1 MNLSSTPPP
10 SRGFSRSIQLPPH
23 SYGLSATESAKATNS
38 ALPTVVSFV
47 GTYLKPEM
55 WHVYNQITGLRR
67 YRSVVLTRL
76 RENPHLFPD
85 PQVEIFR
92 HTPLPSWKKFHLK
105 YIARA
110 PREIYNG
117 YKQSLQRSF
126 DATCPDLLHIYF
138 GHEATRLARTL
149 AHFDIPWLVS
159 FHGADLGRYVL
170 RPDDRTQLPLVF
182 QNARLILARCEYFI
196 PRLIEL
202 GCPAEKIRLNR
213 SHIRPELFLFTERDW
228 APTDGAWQWCQACRF
243 IPKKG
248 LIDTLQA
255 FHLFHQKH
263 PRAHLHLAGDGP
275 QRPEI
280 ENRIRHLRLA
290 DHVTLHGML
299 DRAALYALFAR
310 CHFFL
315 HPSITDNDGD
325 MEGVPN
331 SLLEAMSTG
340 CVCVGTRHAGIPE
353 VLADGENG
361 LLVPEKEP
369 HTIAERLLD
378 LVTRAENMRALSH
391 RAAAHIRAHYTP
403 ERQITLLEDYYTEA
417 LAG

>member
-1 MNLSSTPPP
+1 MSSAPPP
-10 SRGFSRSIQLPPH
+10 EHSDIQPPAEPAEPPDH
-23 SYGLSATESAKATNS
+23 AHTC
-38 ALPTVVSFV
+38 ALPTVLCFV

-55 WHVYNQITGLRR
+55 WHVYNQITGLRKF
-67 YRSVVLTRL
+67 RSIVLTRL
-76 RENPHLFPD
+76 RENPHLFPE

-92 HTPLPSWKKFHLK
+92 HTPLPWWEKFHLK

-110 PREIYNG
+110 PREIYKG

-126 DATCPDLLHIYF
+126 DATRPDLLHIYF

-170 RPDDRTQLPLVF
+170 RPRRPHPTP
-182 QNARLILARCEYFI
+182 ARLPERPPHPGPL
-196 PRLIEL
+196 PNTSS
-202 GCPAEKIRLNR
+202 PASLN
-213 SHIRPELFLFTERDW
+213 SAALKKKSAST
-228 APTDGAWQWCQACRF
+228 APTSAPNSSPTPNATGHLLMAPGSGAKPPASC
-243 IPKKG
+243 PKKG
-248 LIDTLQA
+248 LTDTIQA

-280 ENRIRHLRLA
+280 EHRIRHLRLS

-299 DRAALYALFAR
+299 DRAALNALFAR
-310 CHFFL
+310 SHIFL
-315 HPSITDNDGD
+315 HPSITDTDGD

-340 CVCVGTRHAGIPE
+340 LVCVGTRHAGHPRS
-353 VLADGENG
+353 ARRRRKRSARFGKRTSHYRRASARPCRQPGKNAG
-361 LLVPEKEP
+361 LLLPRRRAYPRPTTPPE
-369 HTIAERLLD
+369 H
-378 LVTRAENMRALSH
+378 
-391 RAAAHIRAHYTP
+391 
-403 ERQITLLEDYYTEA
+403 QITLLEDCYNQA
-417 LAG
+417 LGNNL

>member
-1 MNLSSTPPP
+1 MSSA
-10 SRGFSRSIQLPPH
+10 LPPEH
-23 SYGLSATESAKATNS
+23 SDIQPPAEPAEPPDHAHTF
-38 ALPTVVSFV
+38 ALPTVLCFV

-55 WHVYNQITGLRR
+55 WHVYNQVTGLRR
-67 YRSVVLTRL
+67 HRSIVLTRF
-76 RENPHLFPD
+76 RENPHLFPE

-92 HTPLPSWKKFHLK
+92 HTSLPIWEKFHLK
-105 YIARA
+105 FIARA
-110 PREIYNG
+110 PREIYKG

-126 DATCPDLLHIYF
+126 DATRPDLLHIYF

-182 QNARLILARCEYFI
+182 QNARLILARCQYFI

-202 GCPAEKIRLNR
+202 GCPKEKIRLNR
-213 SHIRPELFLFTERDW
+213 THIRPELFPFTERDW
-228 APTDGAWQWCQACRF
+228 APADGAWQWCQASRF
-243 IPKKG
+243 LPKKG
-248 LIDTLQA
+248 LTDTIQA
-255 FHLFHQKH
+255 FHLFHKKH

-280 ENRIRHLRLA
+280 ENRIRNMRLSE
-290 DHVTLHGML
+290 HVTLHGML
-299 DRAALYALFAR
+299 DRAALNALYAR
-310 CHFFL
+310 SHIFL
-315 HPSITDNDGD
+315 HPSITDASGD

-340 CVCVGTRHAGIPE
+340 LVCVGTRHAGIPE

-378 LVTRAENMRALSH
+378 LVTRPENMRALSH
-391 RAAAHIRAHYTP
+391 RAAEHIRAHYTP
-403 ERQITLLEDYYTEA
+403 EHQITLLEDCYNQA
-417 LAG
+417 LGNNL